1 MSGWGALALA
11 GGLAAAGATLGWLT
25 VSGACAAALVG
36 GAVFWGGG
44 LAGGGQLALFF
55 VSGSL
60 LTYARR
66 RRPTDAGTSG
76 TRGRVWRQVIA
87 NGAWAAAGALLVP
100 THPAIGWPVLT
111 GALAAGQA
119 DTWGTE
125 IGRLSARPPRL
136 ITTGEPVRAGT
147 SGGVTVLGTVAGA
160 AGAASMGG
168 LALLLGTP
176 AAPAIAAVAGGI
188 VGTLADSAI
197 GASVQ
202 ARYRCP
208 RCGTDTE
215 SRHHRCGARTVHVS
229 GLRWIDNDA
238 VNLAATT
245 IGAVT
250 AWAIAT
256 AAGGR

>member
-11 GGLAAAGATLGWLT
+11 WGLAAAGATLGWLT

-147 SGGVTVLGTVAGA
+147 SGGVTVLGTVAERRGRRRWGA
-160 AGAASMGG
+160 WRSSSARRRHPPSPRWPAGSSAPLPTPRSARAFRPDTAAH
-168 LALLLGTP
+168 AVAPTPKAGTTA
-176 AAPAIAAVAGGI
+176 AAPERSTSPAFGG
-188 VGTLADSAI
+188 S
-197 GASVQ
+197 
-202 ARYRCP
+202 
-208 RCGTDTE
+208 
-215 SRHHRCGARTVHVS
+215 
-229 GLRWIDNDA
+229 
-238 VNLAATT
+238 TT
-245 IGAVT
+245 M
-250 AWAIAT
+250 
-256 AAGGR
+256 R